1 MLASFNVNLSQIVF
15 IFNCVHHTYMYVNNN
30 NNVIISKEKEA
41 VNLKRKDGRSSREG
55 SWAGLEGG
63 KRVCTGWFC
72 VSS

>member
-1 MLASFNVNLSQIVF
+1 
-15 IFNCVHHTYMYVNNN
+15 MYVNNN